1 MSYTHLALSLRR
13 FLNHPGRVAVCC
25 LIFFTLSII
34 VNGNIFRLWS
44 MHRDYDRIESQ
55 IKDTRKSISHLAGQ
69 LKLAK
74 DPTFI
79 ERQARDKL
87 DMAGEDDLV
96 FVFPD

>member
-1 MSYTHLALSLRR
+1 
-13 FLNHPGRVAVCC
+13 
-25 LIFFTLSII
+25 
-34 VNGNIFRLWS
+34 